1 MNVLV
6 ILLLALLPGLCVT
19 DWTGYT
25 KRIQR
30 NIALGAK
37 TVQSSTNIFL
47 GASHHAVDGN
57 SNPNYLLGSCTHTN
71 MEHNPWWRVD
81 LMGVYSINKV
91 TITNRG
97 DCCGEWIS
105 GAQIRIGNSLH
116 SNGNNNQLAATIWS
130 IRNGGTETYEFK
142 PIKGRYVNIVLPGIF
157 KILILCE
164 VEVFAKTKKATCAP
178 GWCTPE

>member
-1 MNVLV
+1 MDVLV
-6 ILLLALLPGLCVT
+6 ILMLALLPGLCDS
-19 DWTGYT
+19 DWTG
-25 KRIQR
+25 

-37 TVQSSTNIFL
+37 TVQSSTFIPLFGSAN
-47 GASHHAVDGN
+47 HAVDGN
-57 SNPNYLLGSCTHTN
+57 SDPNYLHGSCTHTRL
-71 MEHNPWWRVD
+71 EHNPWWRVD
-81 LMGVYSINKV
+81 LMDVYSITEV

-130 IRNGGTETYEFK
+130 IRNGGTETYKFK

-164 VEVFAKTKKATCAP
+164 VEVFAKPKNTNCVS
-178 GWCTPE
+178 GRRNWRC